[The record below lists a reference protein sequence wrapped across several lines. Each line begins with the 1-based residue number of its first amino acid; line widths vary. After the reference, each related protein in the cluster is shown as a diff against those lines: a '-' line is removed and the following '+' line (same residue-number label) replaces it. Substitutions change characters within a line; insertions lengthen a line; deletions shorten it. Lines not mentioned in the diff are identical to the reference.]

1 LIVRGSY
8 PKIAGKNIVWE
19 LFEISHHYFLYAY
32 PHKFGLTQML
42 LVAPFYPHEMAKSN
56 PRKDARGTPGQYL
69 EIPK

>member
-1 LIVRGSY
+1 
-8 PKIAGKNIVWE
+8 
-19 LFEISHHYFLYAY
+19 
-32 PHKFGLTQML
+32 ML